1 MKTRAKLLY
10 GSVLIVAVAVGGW
23 FVWGNQSGNDLATI
37 GEGSATKLTDD
48 QVQRL
53 VARIGQ
59 FMVVP
64 SDEKPSATI
73 LRDVAVQA
81 QQQPFYKDA
90 KNGDVLVVYSTRAII
105 YDPKADK
112 LVNVGPIERVDETS
126 PTASGSAQ
134 ASPSPSGTPIPPE
147 KVTIDVRN
155 GTSTA
160 GLAGTTA
167 SSLKKNT
174 WVTIGVVGDAKGAY
188 TVTTLVDLSKGKK
201 PGAVVALEKA
211 LGVSAVTELPKGEAP
226 STADILVIVGK

>member
-1 MKTRAKLLY
+1 MKTSPKLLY

-23 FVWGNQSGNDLATI
+23 FVWGSQSSNDLATI
-37 GEGSATKLTDD
+37 GEGSATKPTDD
-48 QVQRL
+48 QVARL

-64 SDEKPSATI
+64 SDETPSVTI
-73 LRDVAVQA
+73 LRNVEEQA
-81 QQQPFYKDA
+81 QQQVFYKDA
-90 KNGDVLVVYSTRAII
+90 KNGDVLVVYSARAII
-105 YDPKADK
+105 YDPKNDK
-112 LVNVGPIERVDETS
+112 LVNVGPIERTE
-126 PTASGSAQ
+126 PASSSAQ
-134 ASPSPSGTPIPPE
+134 ASPSPTGTPIPPE

-188 TVTTLVDLSKGKK
+188 TETTIVDLSKGKK
-201 PGAVVALEKA
+201 PGAVAALEKTF
-211 LGVSAVTELPKGEAP
+211 GVAAVTELPKGEAS